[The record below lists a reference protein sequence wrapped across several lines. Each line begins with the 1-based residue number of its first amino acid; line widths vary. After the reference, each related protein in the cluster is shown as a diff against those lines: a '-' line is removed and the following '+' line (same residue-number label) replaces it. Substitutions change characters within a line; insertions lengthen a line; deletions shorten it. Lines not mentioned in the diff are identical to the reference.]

1 MKPADPATAPLGSGS
16 VPLAATAW
24 AAGPGAASAAVVQ
37 AIDELGGATP
47 SIVLVFPDWAL
58 PSQAAFLD
66 AAAALPDGCLV
77 AGATSHGVFTAGG
90 PHRAGCAA
98 VAFGPEIEAGVG
110 VAAGASANLRR
121 AGRAAAEA
129 ALEGLDP
136 RPGHGVVLLLVD
148 PGSGDQAA
156 AVDGAYEVVRAR
168 LPLAGG
174 GANGPE
180 PRVLCPQGVQA
191 DAVVAVVLSSPQPV
205 SLAVADGCH
214 PRGTPAIATR
224 TAGRALLE
232 LDGRPAE
239 QVYLEG
245 LGADGAP
252 PLGDEAFER
261 LAVLHPLGQPE
272 LRGTLRLR
280 HVIGRADG
288 GGLACATTIPA
299 NAAVWVTEQS
309 QDSIVDSARAA
320 AGEASALLPGRPR
333 AVLVF
338 DCAARRRALDGEVD
352 QEVAALLEGLD
363 GQPPVLGV
371 YTRGEIGRTRGAK
384 GDRNHAVVVVGFR

>member
-47 SIVLVFPDWAL
+47 SIVLVFPDSAL
-58 PSQAAFLD
+58 PSQTAFLD

-110 VAAGASANLRR
+110 G
-121 AGRAAAEA
+121 
-129 ALEGLDP
+129 
-136 RPGHGVVLLLVD
+136 
-148 PGSGDQAA
+148 
-156 AVDGAYEVVRAR
+156 RAR
-168 LPLAGG
+168 LPRAGG

-214 PRGTPAIATR
+214 PRGIPAIATR